1 MAELVPA
8 PFRLVPGSDGGLSA
22 QGPLTF
28 ATARAARLA
37 GLAALR
43 AASGGTHIDCSG
55 VTSADSAGLAVLL
68 DWLAA
73 ARLAGMSLRVTHLP
87 QDLTA
92 LGRISEVEQLLA
104 RGV

>member
-1 MAELVPA
+1 VADGAPA
-8 PFRLVPGSDGGLSA
+8 VFRLAPASGGGLSA

-28 ATARAARLA
+28 ATARGARLA

-43 AASGGTHIDCSG
+43 GASGATRIDCSR

-68 DWLAA
+68 DWLAG
-73 ARLAGMSLRVTHLP
+73 ARLAGVSLQFTSLP